1 MKKLFRLAALATMAS
16 LVATISVT
24 TSCSDDDDD
33 ENNNP
38 VVVDT
43 TKNDTVVP
51 PEQKDTVPVANQEEV
66 FELEVGGSKSKAH
79 SFISIQDKRTYSVAE
94 VTMRKGA
101 GVEIVFD
108 GSKLFSASGSAN
120 EVVRQ
125 NGCAAV
131 LIMESDKVFKF
142 VTSGG
147 ENGKGYSGKIEVIEG
162 EMKDETS
169 TIKIRITRK

>member
-66 FELEVGGSKSKAH
+66 FELEVGGSKSKAP
-79 SFISIQDKRTYSVAE
+79 SFFSIQNKKAYKISELDEKS
-94 VTMRKGA
+94 
-101 GVEIVFD
+101 GVEFVFN
-108 GSKLFSASGSAN
+108 GREIFGAQASAN
-120 EVVRQ
+120 DFVASTGHNATITEVGK
-125 NGCAAV
+125 N
-131 LIMESDKVFKF
+131 KVFLYTTNGADF
-142 VTSGG
+142 GG
-147 ENGKGYSGKIEVIEG
+147 KNYSGKIEVIEG